1 MGGVNVIDVCLLGCG
16 GMLPLPN
23 RALTS
28 LYVKHNGH
36 ALLIDC
42 GEGTQTALKAAGQKS
57 KPIDVILITHVHA
70 DHIAGLPGLLLTMGN
85 DGRTA
90 PVTIYGPEGLTEIVR
105 SLCVIAPE
113 VTFPVNVCEISGAH
127 MRFKCIGLTVDA
139 FALEHRLPCYGYCFT
154 LERKGKFN
162 INRAKELGVP
172 VSAWKRLQRG
182 ECAEGFAP
190 EDVMG
195 EVRKGI
201 KLLYATDTRP
211 VSGIAEYGAAADLM
225 ILEGIFGAAEKQ
237 ARAEETCHMM
247 MWEAAELAKEA
258 NAEELWL
265 THFSPATYHPE
276 EYEAAIGEIFPQVVM
291 GKDGLRKTL
300 QFQT

>member
-1 MGGVNVIDVCLLGCG
+1 MIDVCLLGCG

-28 LYVKHNGH
+28 LYVRHQGH

-113 VTFPVNVCEISGAH
+113 ITFPVNVCELKEAH
-127 MRFKCIGLTVDA
+127 TRFKCIGLTVDA
-139 FALEHRLPCYGYCFT
+139 FPLEHRLPCYGYCFM

-162 INRAKELGVP
+162 ARRAGELGVP
-172 VSAWKRLQRG
+172 VTAWKLLQRG
-182 ECAEGFAP
+182 ESVEGFTP

-195 EVRKGI
+195 EARKGI

-211 VSGIAEYGAAADLM
+211 VPAIAEFGEGADLM

-247 MWEAAELAKEA
+247 MWEAAELAKTA
-258 NAEELWL
+258 SAKELWI
-265 THFSPATYHPE
+265 THFSPATYDPE
-276 EYEAAIGEIFPQVVM
+276 EYKETVCEIFPQVVM
-291 GKDGLRKTL
+291 GKDGLKKTL
-300 QFQT
+300 LFEG

>member
-1 MGGVNVIDVCLLGCG
+1 MIDVCLLGCG

-28 LYVKHNGH
+28 LYVRHQGH

-113 VTFPVNVCEISGAH
+113 ITFPVNVCELSGEH
-127 MRFKCIGLTVDA
+127 ICFKCIGLTVDA
-139 FALEHRLPCYGYCFT
+139 FALEHRLPCYGYCFN
-154 LERKGKFN
+154 LERKGKFD
-162 INRAKELGVP
+162 IRRAKELGVP
-172 VSAWKRLQRG
+172 MFAWKQLQKG
-182 ECAEGFAP
+182 VAAEGFTP
-190 EDVMG
+190 EMVMG
-195 EVRKGI
+195 ADRKGI
-201 KLLYATDTRP
+201 RLLYATDTRP
-211 VSGIAEYGAAADLM
+211 VPAIAEFGKDADLM

-247 MWEAAELAKEA
+247 MWEAAELAKVA
-258 NAEELWL
+258 NAKELWL
-265 THFSPATYHPE
+265 THFSPATYDPE
-276 EYEAAIGEIFPQVVM
+276 GYEVAICEIFPQTVM
-291 GKDGLRKTL
+291 GKDGMCKTVL
-300 QFQT
+300 YEK